1 LERSKLIKELG
12 RRTLAVLNRELIE
25 SGEAVAKADEEKV

>member
-1 LERSKLIKELG
+1 LERCKLIKELG
-12 RRTLAVLNRELIE
+12 RRTLAVLNSELIE